1 MSKEF
6 LLPELAESVVEGEIV
21 KWLVAEG
28 ETVEEDQPIIEV
40 MTDKVT
46 VELPSP
52 FAGVLEKRLVAEG
65 DIVPVHAPIALFA
78 DGEGEAQPA
87 SEPTEEPGENVQA
100 EEERSIVEPGNVPE
114 DDGESLSL
122 FKPSAALDEGPVVQ
136 VRKSGQAVTEKKDAD
151 KKVTGPYGRVLAVPA
166 ARKLAR
172 DLGLDIDEVS
182 GSGPNGRIRVDDVK
196 AHADAGTSPLLRQ
209 KIPETKRIAYQTPED
224 YMPTWKSASRCAA
237 CGGPSRARCSPR
249 TCKPSA
255 RCTWTRPT

>member
-196 AHADAGTSPLLRQ
+196 AHADAGKAPTSQ

-224 YMPTWKSASRCAA
+224 YADLEERVPVRGLRRAISSQMLASHLQ
-237 CGGPSRARCSPR
+237 
-249 TCKPSA
+249 TSA